1 MKKKLFTLF
10 VFMSF
15 AVLTFAQ
22 NNIKGIV
29 KDKTTGEPL
38 PGANIKVA
46 GLLKGAS
53 TNANGKFEVK
63 NTQTEIEKIEVSFV
77 GYETQTLE
85 LASLD
90 KSNIEVML
98 APKAILQEDFIIKAT
113 NSSELSPTTFK
124 NINKAELESKNLG
137 QDLPFLINNTPS
149 LVVTSDAGAGVG
161 YTGVRIRG
169 SDLTRINVTIN
180 GVPVNDAES
189 QGVFFVNMPDFA
201 SSVQNVQIQRGVG
214 TSTNGGSAFG
224 ATINFETNKL
234 NAKPY
239 IEYNTANGSFNTFK
253 NSIQMGTGLL
263 NDHFAFDVRLSK
275 LNSDGY
281 IDRATSDLKSFYISA
296 GYYGKKNMLKFIAF
310 SGKEKTYQAWGGVP
324 KDSLKTN
331 RTYNEFT
338 YENQT
343 DNYQQDNYQLHFSQ
357 EFFKKSNFNLA
368 LHYTKGRGYYEEYK
382 EKAEL
387 KKYNLAPIIIGDTIE
402 ELNLIRQKW
411 MDNDFYGVVG
421 SVNYNEIKNLKVIV
435 GGGYNEYDGN
445 HFGKVIWSEFFIP
458 MNYKWYDNNSIKKD
472 ANVYAKAYY
481 TLIEKLTIF
490 GDLQYRNIDYKISG
504 VYKSLDTLD
513 INDNLGFINPK
524 FGGQYILNDN
534 IELYASYS
542 IANKEPNRDDYADN
556 PKISRPK
563 HETLNNFEMGVKQ
576 SYNNLLVNLNF
587 FRMDY
592 KNQLVS
598 TGRINDVGEVIKMNV
613 DKSYRMGIEL
623 DASWAIHKM
632 IIWNVNTAFSENKI
646 IDFVEYYD
654 NWEGAEQKINNYPK
668 TDISFSPSLVASS
681 EIIVKPI
688 KNLNVMF
695 NTKYVGKQY
704 LDNTSNKEKMLNEYL
719 VNDVRISYTFRNI
732 AKMKEISFNCMIN
745 NIFNEE
751 YESNGWSYTYFNEG
765 KDNYSTA
772 YYPQAGT
779 NFLVGLTLKF

>member
-1 MKKKLFTLF
+1 
-10 VFMSF
+10 MSF

-85 LASLD
+85 LSGLD

-234 NAKPY
+234 NSKPY

-281 IDRATSDLKSFYISA
+281 IDRATSDLKSFFVSA

-310 SGKEKTYQAWGGVP
+310 SGKEKTYQAWDGVP
-324 KDSLKTN
+324 KELLENN
-331 RTYNEFT
+331 RTYNKFT

-368 LHYTKGRGYYEEYK
+368 LHYTKGKGYYEEYK
-382 EKAEL
+382 EDEL
-387 KKYNLAPIIIGDTIE
+387 FKKYNLASFKINDSIIDTT
-402 ELNLIRQKW
+402 NLIRQKL

-504 VYKSLDTLD
+504 IYKNLNILD
-513 INDNLGFINPK
+513 IKDNLSFVNPK

-534 IELYASYS
+534 IEVYASYS
-542 IANKEPNRDDYADN
+542 IANKEPNRDDYAETSE
-556 PKISRPK
+556 ISRPK
-563 HETLNNFEMGVKQ
+563 AETLNNIEMGVKQ

-592 KNQLVS
+592 LNQLVS
-598 TGRINDVGEVIKMNV
+598 TGKLNDVGEYTRTNV

-632 IIWNVNTAFSENKI
+632 LIWNVNAAISENKVSNFI
-646 IDFVEYYD
+646 EYRDVYENDIFVKQLEFMY
-654 NWEGAEQKINNYPK
+654 KK
-668 TDISFSPSLVASS
+668 TDIAYSPKFVGSS
-681 EIIVKPI
+681 EILIKPL
-688 KNLNVMF
+688 KNIHLSILS
-695 NTKYVGKQY
+695 KYVDKQY
-704 LDNTSNKEKMLNEYL
+704 IDNTSNSEKMLKEFF
-719 VNDVRISYTFRNI
+719 VNDLRISYSFKNI
-732 AKMKEISFNCMIN
+732 AKIKEISINGLIN
-745 NIFNEE
+745 NVLDVK
-751 YESNGWSYTYFNEG
+751 YESNAWGFSYYWDDYLVHDVKYF
-765 KDNYSTA
+765 
-772 YYPQAGT
+772 PQAGT

>member
-1 MKKKLFTLF
+1 
-10 VFMSF
+10 MSF

-29 KDKTTGEPL
+29 KDKTTGESL

-53 TNANGKFEVK
+53 TNANGKFELK
-63 NTQTEIEKIEVSFV
+63 NIQTEIEKIEVSFV
-77 GYETQTLE
+77 GYETQILE
-85 LASLD
+85 LTGLD
-90 KSNIEVML
+90 KGNIEVML

-169 SDLTRINVTIN
+169 SDITRINVTIN

-239 IEYNTANGSFNTFK
+239 VEYNTATGSFNTFK
-253 NSIQMGTGLL
+253 NSLQAGTGLL

-281 IDRATSDLKSFYISA
+281 IDRATSDLKSFYVSA

-310 SGKEKTYQAWGGVP
+310 SGKEKTYQAWNGVP
-324 KDSLKTN
+324 KEMLNVN
-331 RTYNEFT
+331 RTFNEFT

-382 EKAEL
+382 EKVKL
-387 KKYNLAPIIIGDTIE
+387 KKYNLKPIVIRDTTIE
-402 ELNLIRQKW
+402 KLNLIQQKW
-411 MDNDFYGVVG
+411 LDNDFYGAVG
-421 SVNYNEIKNLKVIV
+421 SVNYNEIKNLKLIV
-435 GGGYNEYDGN
+435 GGGYNEYDGK
-445 HFGKVIWSEFFIP
+445 HFGKVIWSEFLIP
-458 MNYKWYDNNSIKKD
+458 KDHEWYNNKSIKKD

-481 TLIEKLTIF
+481 TLIEKLRIF

-504 VYKSLDTLD
+504 VYKNLNILD
-513 INDNLGFINPK
+513 IKDNLSFVNPK

-534 IELYASYS
+534 IEVYASYS
-542 IANKEPNRDDYADN
+542 IANKEPNRDDYAETSE
-556 PKISRPK
+556 ISRPK
-563 HETLNNFEMGVKQ
+563 AETLNNIEMGVKQ
-576 SYNNLLVNLNF
+576 SYNNLLVNLNL

-592 KNQLVS
+592 KNQLVM
-598 TGRINDVGEVIKMNV
+598 TGKLNDVGEYTRTNV
-613 DKSYRMGIEL
+613 DKSYRMGIEI
-623 DASWAIHKM
+623 DASWAINKM
-632 IIWNVNTAFSENKI
+632 ITWNVNAAISENKI
-646 IDFVEYYD
+646 IDFKEYVDNYD
-654 NWEGAEQKINNYPK
+654 TNYTEVQLVFNHSK
-668 TDISFSPSLVASS
+668 TDISFSPNLVASS
-681 EIIVKPI
+681 EIIVSPI
-688 KNLNVMF
+688 KNLNIMF

-719 VNDVRISYTFRNI
+719 VNDLRISYSFRNI
-732 AKMKEISFNCMIN
+732 AKMKEISFNFMIN
-745 NIFNEE
+745 NIFDEL
-751 YESNGWSYTYFNEG
+751 YESNGWSYTYFDGG
-765 KDNYSTA
+765 KNNYSTG
-772 YYPQAGT
+772 YYPQAGQ